1 MMKKVVFFALFLA
14 LTASL
19 KAQESETTCNFLRL
33 PMSAHVSSLGGD
45 NISIPDDDASLLF
58 HNPALISNVTD
69 KSLAL
74 SYMNYMEGVN
84 VGGATF
90 VKAWGERATWGV
102 QAMYIDYGEMKQT
115 TADNVQIGEVSA
127 KEVMVGATLSY
138 LLTDRI
144 AGGVSTKLISS
155 HIAGYSALAVGVDL
169 GLNYYD
175 DETLLS
181 VSAVARN
188 LGGQVKAFE
197 DEFEKLPFDL
207 QLGVSK
213 QLVGAPLRF
222 SATMTRLNSWDDRFI
237 NHLVVGADLLLS
249 QQIFLAAGYNF
260 RRADEMKISDGEG
273 ESSHG
278 AALSL
283 GAGLQLERFKLQVAY
298 ANYHVSTASLLFNV
312 SYCW

>member
-1 MMKKVVFFALFLA
+1 MKKVVFFALFLA

-144 AGGVSTKLISS
+144 AGGVSTKLISA

>member
-1 MMKKVVFFALFLA
+1 MKKVVFFALFLA

-84 VGGATF
+84 VGGATY

-181 VSAVARN
+181 VAAVARN

>member
-1 MMKKVVFFALFLA
+1 MKKVVFFALFLA

-45 NISIPDDDASLLF
+45 NISLPDDDASLLF

-181 VSAVARN
+181 VAAVARN

-197 DEFEKLPFDL
+197 VEFEKLPFDL

>member
-1 MMKKVVFFALFLA
+1 MKKVVFFALFLA

-127 KEVMVGATLSY
+127 KEVMVGATLSF

-181 VSAVARN
+181 VAAVARN

>member
-1 MMKKVVFFALFLA
+1 MKKVVFFALFLA

-84 VGGATF
+84 VGGAIF

-181 VSAVARN
+181 VAAVARN

-283 GAGLQLERFKLQVAY
+283 GAGMQLERFKLQVAY

>member
-1 MMKKVVFFALFLA
+1 MKKVVFFALFLA

-102 QAMYIDYGEMKQT
+102 QAMYLDYGEMKQT

-181 VSAVARN
+181 VAAVARN

>member
-1 MMKKVVFFALFLA
+1 MKKVVFFALFLA
-14 LTASL
+14 LTAPL

-181 VSAVARN
+181 VAAVARN

>member
-1 MMKKVVFFALFLA
+1 MKKVVFFALFLA

-181 VSAVARN
+181 VAAVARN

>member
-1 MMKKVVFFALFLA
+1 MKKVVFFALFLA
-14 LTASL
+14 LKASL

-181 VSAVARN
+181 VAAVARN

>member
-1 MMKKVVFFALFLA
+1 MKKVVFFALFLA

-84 VGGATF
+84 VGGATY

-181 VSAVARN
+181 VAAVARN

-283 GAGLQLERFKLQVAY
+283 GAGLQL
-298 ANYHVSTASLLFNV
+298 
-312 SYCW
+312 

>member
-181 VSAVARN
+181 VAAVARN

>member
-1 MMKKVVFFALFLA
+1 MKKVVFFALFLA

-181 VSAVARN
+181 VAAVARN

-222 SATMTRLNSWDDRFI
+222 SATMTRLTSCDDRFI

-260 RRADEMKISDGEG
+260 RKADEMKISDGEG

>member
-1 MMKKVVFFALFLA
+1 MKKVVFFALFLP

-58 HNPALISNVTD
+58 HNPALISNVTA

-74 SYMNYMEGVN
+74 RYMNYMEGVN

-90 VKAWGERATWGV
+90 VKAWGERVTWGV

-155 HIAGYSALAVGVDL
+155 HIAGYSALAVGVDR
-169 GLNYYD
+169 GLNSYD

-181 VSAVARN
+181 VAAVARN

>member
-1 MMKKVVFFALFLA
+1 MKKVVFFALFLA

-58 HNPALISNVTD
+58 HNPALISNITD

-181 VSAVARN
+181 VAAVARN

>member
-1 MMKKVVFFALFLA
+1 MKKVVFFALFLA

-222 SATMTRLNSWDDRFI
+222 SATMTRLNSWNDRFI

>member
-1 MMKKVVFFALFLA
+1 MKKVVFFALFLA

-84 VGGATF
+84 VGGATY

-181 VSAVARN
+181 VAAVARN

-283 GAGLQLERFKLQVAY
+283 GAGLQRERFKLQVAY

>member
-1 MMKKVVFFALFLA
+1 MKKVVFFALFLA

-33 PMSAHVSSLGGD
+33 PMSAHVASLGGD
-45 NISIPDDDASLLF
+45 NSSIPDDDASLLF
-58 HNPALISNVTD
+58 HTPALISNVTD

-84 VGGATF
+84 VGGATY

-181 VSAVARN
+181 VAAVARN

-283 GAGLQLERFKLQVAY
+283 GAGMQLERFKLQVAY

>member
-1 MMKKVVFFALFLA
+1 MKRVVFFALFLA

-181 VSAVARN
+181 VAAVARN

>member
-1 MMKKVVFFALFLA
+1 MKKVVFFALFLA
-14 LTASL
+14 LTAPL
-19 KAQESETTCNFLRL
+19 TAQESETTCNFLRL

-181 VSAVARN
+181 VAAVARN

>member
-1 MMKKVVFFALFLA
+1 MKKVVFFALFLA

-74 SYMNYMEGVN
+74 SYMKYMEGVN

-181 VSAVARN
+181 VAAVARN

>member
-1 MMKKVVFFALFLA
+1 MKKVVFFALFLA

-181 VSAVARN
+181 VAAVARN

-278 AALSL
+278 AVLSL

>member
-1 MMKKVVFFALFLA
+1 MKKVVFFALFLA

-84 VGGATF
+84 VGGATY

-181 VSAVARN
+181 VAAVARN

-283 GAGLQLERFKLQVAY
+283 GAGMQLERFKLQVAY

>member
-1 MMKKVVFFALFLA
+1 MKKVVFFALFLA

-58 HNPALISNVTD
+58 QNPALISNVTD

>member
-1 MMKKVVFFALFLA
+1 MKKVVFFALFLA

-33 PMSAHVSSLGGD
+33 PMSAHVSALGGD

>member
-1 MMKKVVFFALFLA
+1 MKKVVFFALFLA
-14 LTASL
+14 LKASL

-181 VSAVARN
+181 VAAVARN

-197 DEFEKLPFDL
+197 EEFEKLPFDL

>member
-1 MMKKVVFFALFLA
+1 MKKVVFFALFLA

-90 VKAWGERATWGV
+90 VKAWGVRATWGV

>member
-1 MMKKVVFFALFLA
+1 MKKVVFFALFLA

-58 HNPALISNVTD
+58 HNPALISNVND

-181 VSAVARN
+181 VAAVARN

>member
-1 MMKKVVFFALFLA
+1 MKKVVFFALFLA

-181 VSAVARN
+181 VAAVARN

-222 SATMTRLNSWDDRFI
+222 SAIMTRLNSWDDRFI

>member
-1 MMKKVVFFALFLA
+1 MKKVVFFALFLA

-181 VSAVARN
+181 VAAVARN

-283 GAGLQLERFKLQVAY
+283 GAGMQLERFKLQVAY

>member
-19 KAQESETTCNFLRL
+19 KAQESETTCNFIRL
-33 PMSAHVSSLGGD
+33 PMSAHVSSLCGD

-181 VSAVARN
+181 VAAVARN

>member
-1 MMKKVVFFALFLA
+1 MKKVVFFALFLA

-181 VSAVARN
+181 VAAVARN

-207 QLGVSK
+207 QLGVSR

>member
-1 MMKKVVFFALFLA
+1 MKKVVFFALFLA

-102 QAMYIDYGEMKQT
+102 QAMDIDYGEMKQT

-181 VSAVARN
+181 VAAVARN

>member
-1 MMKKVVFFALFLA
+1 MKKVVFFALFLA

-273 ESSHG
+273 ENSHG

>member
-1 MMKKVVFFALFLA
+1 MKKVVFFALFLA

-19 KAQESETTCNFLRL
+19 TAQESETTCNFLRL

-181 VSAVARN
+181 VAAVARN

-312 SYCW
+312 SYCR

>member
-1 MMKKVVFFALFLA
+1 MKKVVFFALFLA

-237 NHLVVGADLLLS
+237 NHLVVGADLVLS

>member
-1 MMKKVVFFALFLA
+1 MKKVVFFALFLA

-181 VSAVARN
+181 VAAVARN

-237 NHLVVGADLLLS
+237 NHLVVGAGLLLS

>member
-1 MMKKVVFFALFLA
+1 MKKVVFFALFLA

-74 SYMNYMEGVN
+74 SYMNYREGVN

-181 VSAVARN
+181 VAAVARN

-283 GAGLQLERFKLQVAY
+283 GAGMQLERFKLQVAY

>member
-1 MMKKVVFFALFLA
+1 MKKVVFFALFLA

-181 VSAVARN
+181 VAAVARN

-222 SATMTRLNSWDDRFI
+222 SATLTRLNSWDDRFI

>member
-1 MMKKVVFFALFLA
+1 MKKVVFFALFLA

-33 PMSAHVSSLGGD
+33 PMSAHVSALGGD

-260 RRADEMKISDGEG
+260 RRANEMKISDGEG

-283 GAGLQLERFKLQVAY
+283 GAGLQLERLKLQVAY

>member
-1 MMKKVVFFALFLA
+1 MRKVVIFALFLA

-181 VSAVARN
+181 VAAVARN